1 MIKLVDINLLKTAE
15 YNPRKELD
23 TKTFEKLKKSFLEFG
38 QAQPIIINSDY
49 TVIGG
54 HQRIKVMRALK
65 YTEVECKILNLSK
78 EKEKALNLALNKI
91 QGEWDLDKLS
101 VVIGELFDE
110 DLTEFTGFDENEIF
124 DLIKETENL
133 HSTDTIDEIIKNE
146 ENTILAIEKPQEEKK
161 EVKSVP
167 LDILKP
173 KENDI
178 QEETEPTVEKVNI
191 SDKLKNFMQ
200 NKSEIKVDLS
210 FSVNKAQNEIIVKA
224 LEKIK
229 QRDNLTYGAE
239 ALAKICEEWLINE

>member
-1 MIKLVDINLLKTAE
+1 MIKMVDINLLKMAE

-23 TKTFEKLKKSFLEFG
+23 GKTFEKLKKSFQEFG

-49 TVIGG
+49 TVIAG
-54 HQRIKVMRALK
+54 HQRLKVMKSLK
-65 YTEVECKILNLSK
+65 YTEAECKVLNLTK

-110 DLTEFTGFDENEIF
+110 DLTEFTGFDEKEIF

-133 HSTDTIDEIIKNE
+133 HSTDIIDEIIESEKNIISAVE
-146 ENTILAIEKPQEEKK
+146 APQEER
-161 EVKSVP
+161 EQIKSVP
-167 LDILKP
+167 LDSLK
-173 KENDI
+173 
-178 QEETEPTVEKVNI
+178 PTVESEEETNTERPTINI

-200 NKSEIKVDLS
+200 NKSEVKIDLS
-210 FSVNKAQNEIIVKA
+210 FSVNGKQNQIIVNA

-229 QRDNLTYGAE
+229 QRDNIIYGAE
-239 ALAKICEEWLINE
+239 ALAKICEEWLADE